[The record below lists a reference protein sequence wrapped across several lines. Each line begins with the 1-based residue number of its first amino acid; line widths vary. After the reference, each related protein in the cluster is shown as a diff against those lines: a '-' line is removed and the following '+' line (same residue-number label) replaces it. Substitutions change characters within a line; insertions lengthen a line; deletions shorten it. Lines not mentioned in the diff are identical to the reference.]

1 MLKNL
6 IFSIR
11 QVGISG
17 FIDGITI
24 KSLILFGICKFIKYL
39 QRKCWS
45 ECNLTYLLLTQ
56 PRTKCS
62 AYLNLQSVQS
72 NKPSILHLEFS
83 EHFWHDEQ
91 LTTYNLWYIL
101 RFVDNFW
108 CDDQITVNTPL
119 QSAVYCI

>member
-1 MLKNL
+1 MLKNVL
-6 IFSIR
+6 FSIR
-11 QVGISG
+11 QVGIS
-17 FIDGITI
+17 GITI
-24 KSLILFGICKFIKYL
+24 KSLILFGICKSIKYL
-39 QRKCWS
+39 QRKCSS

-56 PRTKCS
+56 PRIKCS

-83 EHFWHDEQ
+83 EHQ
-91 LTTYNLWYIL
+91 NLWYIL